1 MNIFTKN
8 KIKKILITG
17 NCGYVGHNLT
27 EKLLDMGHQIIG
39 LDTMWYGNYLKKNSN
54 LQQING
60 DIRDID
66 NINISEVDTVIHLA
80 NIAND
85 PSVELNQNLSW
96 EINVLA
102 GYKLIKKSIDL
113 GAKHFIFASS
123 GSVYGVKDEDNVT
136 EDLSLVPL
144 SAYNKTKMIAELVF
158 MSQKDK
164 INVHCI
170 RPATVCGVSKR
181 MRLDVSVNMLTYQAV
196 INNEIKV
203 YGGQQIRPNI
213 HIDDLVDIYVHFL
226 NNKNIDSGFYN
237 AGFENIS
244 ILDIAKKISLITK
257 SKIKILDN
265 NNDKRSYRLDSKK
278 LIKTGY
284 SPKKNVVNAIEEMI
298 SCFQDRENNF
308 SEKNYNVKWLKKL
321 NIN

>member
-39 LDTMWYGNYLKKNSN
+39 LDAMWYGNYLKKNSN

-66 NINISEVDTVIHLA
+66 NINISEIDTVIHLA

-123 GSVYGVKDEDNVT
+123 GSVYGVKDEANVT

-196 INNEIKV
+196 INNEMTV

-298 SCFQDRENNF
+298 SLFQDRENNF

>member
-1 MNIFTKN
+1 
-8 KIKKILITG
+8 LITG

-39 LDTMWYGNYLKKNSN
+39 LDAMWYGNYLKKNSN

-66 NINISEVDTVIHLA
+66 NINISEIDTVIHLA

-123 GSVYGVKDEDNVT
+123 GSVYGVKDEANVT

-196 INNEIKV
+196 INNEMTV

-298 SCFQDRENNF
+298 SLFQDRENNF

>member
-8 KIKKILITG
+8 KAKRILITG
-17 NCGYVGHNLT
+17 NCGYVGTNLT
-27 EKLLDMGHQIIG
+27 EKLLDIGHQIIG
-39 LDTMWYGNYLKKNSN
+39 LDTMWYGNHLEKNFN
-54 LQQING
+54 LQQINR
-60 DIRDID
+60 DVRDID
-66 NINISEVDTVIHLA
+66 NINIGEVEAVVHLA

-96 EINVLA
+96 EVNVLA

-170 RPATVCGVSKR
+170 RPATVCGISKR
-181 MRLDVSVNMLTYQAV
+181 MRLDVSVNMLTYQAAT
-196 INNEIKV
+196 NNEITV

-237 AGFENIS
+237 AGFENIP
-244 ILDIAKKISLITK
+244 ILEIAQKISLITN
-257 SKIKILDN
+257 SKINILEND
-265 NNDKRSYRLDSKK
+265 NDKRSYKLDSEK

-284 SPKKNVVNAIEEMI
+284 TPKKNVLNAIEEMI
-298 SCFQDRENNF
+298 PFFKDKKNIF
-308 SEKNYNVKWLKKL
+308 SDKNYNVKWLKKL
-321 NIN
+321 NIS